1 MKMRHARLRGN
12 VWLLQ
17 LVGDGGFVI
26 DIAQIDGQKTTEI
39 KDLDKAKEDALLK
52 KHGLEKKTTKEGE
65 PGFLEGSREAILAF
79 LGDASEAAPRGKT
92 EAAKCEIK
100 AANAP
105 ELAGKN

>member
-17 LVGDGGFVI
+17 LVGEGGFVI
-26 DIAQIDGQKTTEI
+26 DIAQVDGQKTIEI
-39 KDLDKAKEDALLK
+39 KDLDKAKEDELLK

-65 PGFLEGSREAILAF
+65 PGTLEGSREAILAF
-79 LGDASEAAPRGKT
+79 LGDASEVAARGNT
-92 EAAKCEIK
+92 EAAKCELK
-100 AANAP
+100 PGDAP